1 MRSVRFEG
9 PILEIDGVGH
19 QCEWPIETVVDL
31 GLLVAVMFDPDAHS
45 VVGRRTRTRYRL
57 GDRINVQVAR
67 VDTETRT
74 IDLELAGST
83 A

>member
-31 GLLVAVMFDPDAHS
+31 GLLVAVMFDPDAQRQIWGQFPS
-45 VVGRRTRTRYRL
+45 GT
-57 GDRINVQVAR
+57 
-67 VDTETRT
+67 
-74 IDLELAGST
+74 
-83 A
+83 